1 MNWSIHLDLL
11 NKSLRKKEEGFSL
24 VELVVVVAILAVL
37 AAIAVPS
44 FTCVRRRASATAALA
59 AMKQIQKECLI
70 NKLTEDDSNVFTPST
85 LQDYA
90 IQGSSGNSCS
100 GDSGGLISA
109 IPADTNVYPTFILA
123 TNTDELSYSFKGQT
137 GTNFSQCVS
146 FVCTNQRGGES
157 FQEELE
163 ANNFVREDTY
173 IERRGSCCCQ
183 HRNCFK
189 GTRHER
195 RR

>member
-1 MNWSIHLDLL
+1 MNRSIQLELL

-109 IPADTNVYPTFILA
+109 IPGDTNTYPTFILA
-123 TNTDELSYSFKGQT
+123 TNIDELSYSFQGQT
-137 GTNFSQCVS
+137 GTNFSDCLGLICLQ
-146 FVCTNQRGGES
+146 GES
-157 FQEELE
+157 LFDAKFKKAISEGLTLE
-163 ANNFVREDTY
+163 DKSY
-173 IERRGSCCCQ
+173 KRGESIY
-183 HRNCFK
+183 
-189 GTRHER
+189 
-195 RR
+195 